1 MQLKEF
7 QRSTLELLN
16 TYLRSLDEARAKQQQ
31 AESLGIPYK
40 WDIAAWEA
48 VRPNAPYL
56 PRRAGNRESVPT
68 VCFKL
73 PTGAGKT
80 LLAVHAVDAIQA
92 LYKHSQTGLVLWIV
106 PTTQIYRQTL
116 NALRDRAHPYRQFL
130 DLTSAN
136 QTMIL
141 EKDQRFSPEDLQ
153 SHLVILLLMLPS
165 ANRQVKETLRLFKDQ
180 GGFEAF
186 FPPEDRLQ
194 KHAELLQ
201 RVPNLDKYETDSA
214 FGGMVKSSLGNTLRL
229 LNPIV
234 ILDEG
239 HKAYSATAQNTL
251 LGFNPCFILELTATP
266 PQGSNKLVDV
276 SGQAVLRE
284 GMIKLDMHVH
294 VQSSADWRDT
304 VYAAY
309 EHRNEL
315 EKSAKEHEYQTGKY
329 IRPIALFQAER
340 TGEKQRN
347 KPGLIHAEDVREY
360 LITRLNVLPE
370 EIAVKSSEKDEIENI
385 DLLSRDCPI
394 RYIITKHALQEG
406 WDCPFAY
413 IVTIL
418 TNPESTTGITQLVGR
433 VLRQPYAAKTGNPA
447 LDESH
452 VYCYR
457 AQTSKLLREIRAGL
471 MEEGL
476 YDLVGRVMLDP
487 GSKGAGI
494 VDVPVREQFQQ
505 FVGKVYLPYFVVSD
519 GKKGWREVGY
529 EMDILSG
536 IDWEAFKFDEFDS
549 LELNPTVTQDSVTRL
564 SLDHEEIEALKT
576 QTASDM
582 TLDRVFIVRQL
593 MDVVPNPWIAYEYV
607 EKIVKKLKKRGYSE
621 GSIRRDLG
629 FVIREIK
636 KVVEKE
642 RDRFAHSV
650 FEKKMESGEIK
661 FYLVSGIAGTAIP
674 ERVKVHADAR
684 KLTTARGDQ
693 PARTLFDYVLE
704 DDFNETEK
712 AVALYLD
719 QQEEI
724 LWWYRN
730 RAKLDYG
737 LQGWQKGRVF
747 ADFVAMRNSH
757 PTVYVLETKGLHLKN
772 DNTDYKK
779 KLFDLCNKHGQP
791 TPWDAIAHE
800 FSEHKVLGSCVVCV
814 QSHDSG
820 NERR

>member
-1 MQLKEF
+1 
-7 QRSTLELLN
+7 
-16 TYLRSLDEARAKQQQ
+16 
-31 AESLGIPYK
+31 
-40 WDIAAWEA
+40 
-48 VRPNAPYL
+48 
-56 PRRAGNRESVPT
+56 
-68 VCFKL
+68 
-73 PTGAGKT
+73 
-80 LLAVHAVDAIQA
+80 
-92 LYKHSQTGLVLWIV
+92 
-106 PTTQIYRQTL
+106 
-116 NALRDRAHPYRQFL
+116 
-130 DLTSAN
+130 
-136 QTMIL
+136 
-141 EKDQRFSPEDLQ
+141 
-153 SHLVILLLMLPS
+153 
-165 ANRQVKETLRLFKDQ
+165 
-180 GGFEAF
+180 
-186 FPPEDRLQ
+186 
-194 KHAELLQ
+194 
-201 RVPNLDKYETDSA
+201 
-214 FGGMVKSSLGNTLRL
+214 
-229 LNPIV
+229 
-234 ILDEG
+234 
-239 HKAYSATAQNTL
+239 
-251 LGFNPCFILELTATP
+251 
-266 PQGSNKLVDV
+266 VDV
-276 SGQAVLRE
+276 TGQAVLRE

-304 VYAAY
+304 VFAAH
-309 EHRNEL
+309 EHRSEL
-315 EKSAKEHEYQTGKY
+315 EKAAQEHENRTGQY

-347 KPGLIHAEDVREY
+347 KPGLIHAEDVREH
-360 LITRLNVLPE
+360 LITRLNVQPE
-370 EIAVKSSEKDEIENI
+370 EIAVKSSEKDEIEDI

-413 IVTIL
+413 LVTIL
-418 TNPESTTGITQLVGR
+418 TNPESTTGITQLIGR

-457 AQTSKLLREIRAGL
+457 AQTSKLLQEIRSGL

-494 VDVPVREQFQQ
+494 VDVPVREEFRQ
-505 FVGKVYLPYFVVSD
+505 FVGRVYLPYFVVSD
-519 GKKGWREVGY
+519 GEKGWREVGY

-536 IDWEAFKFDEFDS
+536 IDWEAFKFDDLDK

-576 QTASDM
+576 YTASEM
-582 TLDRVFIVRQL
+582 SLDKVFIVKQL

-621 GSIRRDLG
+621 ADIRRDMG

-636 KVVEKE
+636 KVVESE
-642 RDRFAHSV
+642 RDFYAQSV

-661 FYLVSGIAGTAIP
+661 FYLISGIAGTAVP
-674 ERVKVHADAR
+674 DRVKVHADAR
-684 KLTTARGDQ
+684 KLTNARGDQ

-737 LQGWQKGRVF
+737 LQGWRRGRVF
-747 ADFVAMRNSH
+747 ADFVAMRNLH

-779 KLFDLCNKHGQP
+779 RLFDLCNKHGQP
-791 TPWDAIAHE
+791 TPWDAIANQ
-800 FSEHKVLGSCVVCV
+800 FSEHKVNFQVVFE
-814 QSHDSG
+814 DEW
-820 NERR
+820 ERVLNAMLRTS